1 MKEGKKA
8 SLRDLLP
15 EIGYL
20 PSEYKCL
27 EGSGSFMALNFV
39 TFLIVIHLVPIS
51 DQQLKACIAYLS
63 FLFSMTLFKDHLLL
77 IFNNNNL

>member
-8 SLRDLLP
+8 SLRDLLPLLP

-39 TFLIVIHLVPIS
+39 TFLIVMHLVPIS
-51 DQQLKACIAYLS
+51 DQQLKACIV
-63 FLFSMTLFKDHLLL
+63 
-77 IFNNNNL
+77 I